1 MSAELLVLR
10 DVEQQELPEDGQFK
24 HWVELALEGRA
35 ASLALRLVDETEGR
49 ELNAGY
55 RGKDRPTNVLSF
67 PAELPETVLAALDV
81 PPLGDLVIC
90 APVVNAEARA
100 QGKPAMHHWAHL
112 TIHGVLHLLGHT
124 HNESEPAE
132 RMETLETQLLALL
145 GIPDPYAA

>member
-67 PAELPETVLAALDV
+67 PAERSNRL
-81 PPLGDLVIC
+81 
-90 APVVNAEARA
+90 
-100 QGKPAMHHWAHL
+100 
-112 TIHGVLHLLGHT
+112 
-124 HNESEPAE
+124 
-132 RMETLETQLLALL
+132 
-145 GIPDPYAA
+145 